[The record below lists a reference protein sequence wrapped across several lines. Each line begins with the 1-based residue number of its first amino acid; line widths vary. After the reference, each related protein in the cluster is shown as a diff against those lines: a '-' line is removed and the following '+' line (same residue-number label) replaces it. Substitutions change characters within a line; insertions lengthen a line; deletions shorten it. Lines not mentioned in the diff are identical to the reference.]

1 MLRNIN
7 TRLVVGTVLG
17 LLATIPYKVNA
28 DAQAGAAAEMARKA
42 KAQCCH
48 DQSAKGRRFRNHS
61 RLSSLNSR
69 YPGFVQ

>member
-1 MLRNIN
+1 MLKNIN
-7 TRLVVGTVLG
+7 TRLVVGTVMG

-42 KAQCCH
+42 K
-48 DQSAKGRRFRNHS
+48 GRRFRNHS